1 MALPEPVPAADIDA
15 LIAARLLAMR
25 QARGLSLSELA
36 AQCGVS
42 KATVSKIERAQSSP
56 SAAILGRL
64 AAGLGISLA
73 QLLTDDGAA
82 PVRRVRRRAE
92 QPLWRDPEL
101 GYRRRQVAERDA
113 AHGPEMVEIELP
125 RGAQV
130 HYPRW
135 SGRPYR
141 QRLWMVEG
149 ELRVGYGDEVF
160 ELAPGDCLDFG
171 VDRAL
176 SFKALGRRGCRYLLV
191 MAAD

>member
-1 MALPEPVPAADIDA
+1 VALPELADASDIDA
-15 LIAARLLAMR
+15 LIAGRLLALR

-36 AQCGVS
+36 ALCGVS
-42 KATVSKIERAQSSP
+42 KATVSKVERAQSSP

-64 AAGLGISLA
+64 AAGLGIPLA
-73 QLLTDDGAA
+73 QLLTDERSAVA
-82 PVRRVRRRAE
+82 QRVRRRAD

-113 AHGPEMVEIELP
+113 ANGPELVEIELP

-141 QRLWMVEG
+141 QRLWVVDG
-149 ELRVGYGDEVF
+149 ALRVAYGDEVY

-176 SFKALGRRGCRYLLV
+176 SFKALGGRGCRYLLV
-191 MAAD
+191 VAAD

>member
-1 MALPEPVPAADIDA
+1 VALPGLAEPADIDT
-15 LIAARLLAMR
+15 LIAGRLLALR

-36 AQCGVS
+36 ALCGVS
-42 KATVSKIERAQSSP
+42 KATVSKVERAQSSP

-64 AAGLGISLA
+64 AAGLGIPLA
-73 QLLTDDGAA
+73 QLLTDDAA
-82 PVRRVRRRAE
+82 PPTERVRRRAE
-92 QPLWRDPEL
+92 QPVWRDPAQ

-135 SGRPYR
+135 SGKPYR

-149 ELRVGYGDEVF
+149 ELRVAYGDEVY

-176 SFKALGRRGCRYLLV
+176 SFKALGGRGCRYLLV
-191 MAAD
+191 VAAG

>member
-1 MALPEPVPAADIDA
+1 MTAPAEPTELDA
-15 LIAARLLAMR
+15 LIAARLLALR

-36 AQCGVS
+36 ALCGVS
-42 KATVSKIERAQSSP
+42 KATVSKVERAQTSP

-64 AAGLGISLA
+64 AAGLGIPLA
-73 QLLTDDGAA
+73 QLLTDDGAGL
-82 PVRRVRRRAE
+82 PQRLRRRDD
-92 QPLWRDPEL
+92 QPVWRDPEL

-113 AHGPEMVEIELP
+113 AQGPEMVEIELP
-125 RGAQV
+125 RGTQV

-141 QRLWMVEG
+141 QRLWMVDG
-149 ELRVGYGDEVF
+149 ALRVAYGDEVF

-176 SFKALGRRGCRYLLV
+176 SFKALGGRSCRYLLV
-191 MAAD
+191 VAAD